1 MKNIITGEKVTW
13 IDIQDPTNEDIKYLE
28 DNFNFHPLVL
38 EELSN
43 FGYRPKVEA
52 YEDYLFMTFYYPVHM
67 KETRET
73 RPREIDIIITK
84 DVIITSHYKSIL
96 PLKSLF
102 DKCNLYPEIRKK
114 YMGGSAGYILFLL
127 LNELWK
133 NCLIK
138 LDRLNLK
145 LETIEKE
152 MFEGKEKEMVR
163 EISFVKTDLINFW
176 RIIEP
181 QNENL
186 ESLSKEGVIYFGE
199 EFAPYFSD
207 IIATYKKSW
216 NSLQTFKET
225 ILAMEDTN
233 QSLLS
238 TKTNEV
244 IQVLTVFSAVM
255 LPLTLIAS
263 MWGMNLKIPFDKSP
277 LGFWIILLIMIF
289 LMGLL
294 IIYFRKKKWM

>member
-13 IDIQDPTNEDIKYLE
+13 VDIQDPTKEDIKYLK

-67 KETRET
+67 KEKRET
-73 RPREIDIIITK
+73 RPREIDIIITR
-84 DVIITSHYKSIL
+84 DAIITSHYKSIL

-102 DKCNLYPEIRKK
+102 DKCNLYPEIEKR
-114 YMGGSAGYILFLL
+114 YMGGSAEYILFLL
-127 LNELWK
+127 LNGLWK

-138 LDRLNLK
+138 LDRINLK
-145 LETIEKE
+145 LEMVEKE

-176 RIIEP
+176 RIVEP
-181 QNENL
+181 QKETL
-186 ESLSKEGVIYFGE
+186 EELSKEGIIYFGE
-199 EFAPYFSD
+199 AFRPYLSD
-207 IIATYKKSW
+207 VIATYKKSW

-263 MWGMNLKIPFDKSP
+263 MWGMNLNLPFDGSP
-277 LGFWIILLIMIF
+277 FGFWIILAIMVTLMIF
-289 LMGLL
+289 L
-294 IIYFRKKKWM
+294 ISYFNKKKWI

>member
-1 MKNIITGEKVTW
+1 MRNIITGEKVTW
-13 IDIQDPTNEDIKYLE
+13 IDIQDPTKEDIDYLKN
-28 DNFNFHPLVL
+28 NFHFHPLVL
-38 EELSN
+38 EELTT
-43 FGYRPKVEA
+43 FGYRPKVES
-52 YEDYLFMTFYYPVHM
+52 YKEYLFMTFYYPVHI
-67 KETRET
+67 KEKRET
-73 RPREIDIIITK
+73 RARELDIIITK
-84 DVIITSHYKSIL
+84 DVIVTSHYKSIL

-102 DKCNLYPEIRKK
+102 DKCNLYPEIRKR
-114 YMGGSAGYILFLL
+114 YMGWSAGYILFLL
-127 LNELWK
+127 LNGLWK

-138 LDRLNLK
+138 LDRINLK

-181 QNENL
+181 QNETL
-186 ESLSKEGVIYFGE
+186 ESLQTEGVNFFGE
-199 EFAPYFSD
+199 KLLPYTND

-216 NSLQTFKET
+216 NSLQTFKEA

-244 IQVLTVFSAVM
+244 IQLLTVFSVIM

-263 MWGMNLKIPFDKSP
+263 MWGMNLNLPFSNSSF
-277 LGFWIILLIMIF
+277 GFWIIVLMMLFIMIF
-289 LMGLL
+289 L
-294 IIYFRKKKWM
+294 IIYFRKNKWI

>member
-1 MKNIITGEKVTW
+1 MRNIIIGEKVTW
-13 IDIQDPTNEDIKYLE
+13 VDIQDPTKEDIKYLK

-38 EELSN
+38 EELTN

-52 YEDYLFMTFYYPVHM
+52 YENYIFMTFYYPVHM
-67 KETRET
+67 KEKRET
-73 RPREIDIIITK
+73 RPRELDIIVTK

-102 DKCNLYPEIRKK
+102 DKCNLYPEIKK
-114 YMGGSAGYILFLL
+114 RYMGGSAGYILFLL
-127 LNELWK
+127 LNGLWE

-138 LDRLNLK
+138 LDRINLK

-152 MFEGKEKEMVR
+152 MFEGKEREMVR

-176 RIIEP
+176 RIVEP
-181 QNENL
+181 QKETL
-186 ESLSKEGVIYFGE
+186 ESLSKEGILYFGE
-199 EFAPYFSD
+199 DFTHYFSD
-207 IIATYKKSW
+207 IIATYRKSW
-216 NSLQTFKET
+216 NSLQAFKET

-244 IQVLTVFSAVM
+244 IQMLTVFSAVM

-263 MWGMNLKIPFDKSP
+263 IWGMNLNLPFDNSP
-277 LGFWIILLIMIF
+277 LGFWVILLIMIS
-289 LMGLL
+289 LMTLL
-294 IIYFRKKKWM
+294 IIYFRKKKWI

>member
-13 IDIQDPTNEDIKYLE
+13 VDIQDPTKEDIDYLR
-28 DNFNFHPLVL
+28 DNFSFHPLVL

-52 YEDYLFMTFYYPVHM
+52 YKDYLFMTFYYPVHM
-67 KETRET
+67 KEKRET
-73 RPREIDIIITK
+73 RPRELDIIITK

-114 YMGGSAGYILFLL
+114 YMGWSAGYILFLL
-127 LNELWK
+127 LNGLWK

-152 MFEGKEKEMVR
+152 MFEGMEKEMVR

-176 RIIEP
+176 RIVEP
-181 QNENL
+181 QNETL
-186 ESLSKEGVIYFGE
+186 ESLSKEGVIFFGE
-199 EFAPYFSD
+199 KFTPYFSD

-244 IQVLTVFSAVM
+244 IQVLTVFSVIM

-263 MWGMNLKIPFDKSP
+263 MWGMNLNLPFEKSP
-277 LGFWIILLIMIF
+277 LGFWIIFLIMLI
-289 LMGLL
+289 LMAFL
-294 IIYFRKKKWM
+294 IIYFHKKKWI